1 MKIIIDADACTKVI
15 KEIAHRAAEKSQ
27 INLTVVANTHIR
39 TPQSPLFKADGYRQ
53 FNICTNI

>member
-1 MKIIIDADACTKVI
+1 MACTLRISI

-39 TPQSPLFKADGYRQ
+39 TPQRPLFKADG
-53 FNICTNI
+53 